1 MADFKELVERLA
13 EIVGEA
19 FVKTKPETLSMYMVD
34 KVSPKAVIFPKDTE
48 QVSEVVQLA
57 NRENIAIIPCG
68 NRTKMAIGNPPARLD
83 VVVCTSRMNHMID
96 VDTSNLT
103 ITVESGV
110 KFRDIQA
117 RLATQEDRCYLPL
130 DDLVTEADE
139 VICSDRSHSGCFL
152 PIDPSHADSAT
163 IGGIIAANSSGS
175 RRLLYRNIRDSILGV
190 RMVAPTG
197 EILGS
202 GGKTVK
208 NVSGYDVSKLAVGS
222 MGSLGIIC
230 EMTLK
235 LLPLPE
241 KMETLL
247 ISFGSFSHVSSFI
260 EEVFETHLLPAGVD
274 VMNHEAYSH
283 LNMDGIPDFGSNS
296 YVSAIA
302 IEGFEQAVDRMRTE
316 IMGMAEANGARYD
329 ARLQEERHLPFWL
342 AVSNL
347 DAALADSGADL
358 VKAKLNYPISEWR
371 GIVESVENTF
381 SDADLDYTLQVH
393 AGDGICL
400 PRLLILPNDAEA
412 MDRGMR
418 AMNSLLA
425 RCREVGGNLVIEGA
439 PTEVKDRL
447 KIWGEAGSDF
457 VVMRRIKE
465 QIDPSGIM
473 SPGRFVGGL

>member
-1 MADFKELVERLA
+1 VADFKELVERLA

>member
-1 MADFKELVERLA
+1 MADFKELVGRLDG
-13 EIVGEA
+13 IVGQE
-19 FVKTKPETLSMYMVD
+19 FIKTGPDVIRDYAVDEMVPD
-34 KVSPKAVIFPKDTE
+34 AVIFPGNTDE
-48 QVSEVVQLA
+48 VSGVVTLA
-57 NRENIAIIPCG
+57 NRENMTIIPCG
-68 NRTKMAIGNPPARLD
+68 SRTKMAMGNPPARLD

-103 ITVESGV
+103 ITVEAGV

-152 PIDPSHADSAT
+152 PIDPSYADSAT

-175 RRLLYRNIRDSILGV
+175 RRLLYGNIRDSILGV
-190 RMVAPTG
+190 RMVVPTG
-197 EILGS
+197 EVIGS

-247 ISFGSFSHVSSFI
+247 ISFESFSHVSAFI

-274 VMNHEAYSH
+274 VMNQEAYSH

-316 IMGMAEANGARYD
+316 IIGMAKANGARSD
-329 ARLQEERHLPFWL
+329 ACLQEERHLLFWL

-347 DAALADSGADL
+347 DAPLAARGADL
-358 VKAKLNYPISEWR
+358 IKTKLNYPISEWR
-371 GIVESVENTF
+371 GIAESVEKAL
-381 SDADLDYTLQVH
+381 SDADLDYTLQLH
-393 AGDGICL
+393 AGNGICL

-412 MDRGMR
+412 MDRGIH
-418 AMNSLLA
+418 AINSLLA

-439 PTEVKDRL
+439 PAEVKDRL
-447 KIWGEAGSDF
+447 KIWGESGCDF
-457 VVMRRIKE
+457 VVMKRIKE

>member
-1 MADFKELVERLA
+1 MKDSTKIVERLA
-13 EIVGEA
+13 EIIGET

-57 NRENIAIIPCG
+57 NRENMAIIPCG
-68 NRTKMAIGNPPARLD
+68 SRTKMAMGNPPARLD
-83 VVVCTSRMNHMID
+83 VVVCTSRVNHMID

-130 DDLVTEADE
+130 DDLVTKADE

-274 VMNHEAYSH
+274 VMNHEAYGH

-329 ARLQEERHLPFWL
+329 ACLQEERHLPFWL

-425 RCREVGGNLVIEGA
+425 RCREVRGNLVIEGA

>member
-1 MADFKELVERLA
+1 MADFKGILGGLA
-13 EIVGEA
+13 EIVGQE
-19 FVKTKPETLSMYMVD
+19 FVKTEPDVLSAYGVD
-34 KVSPKAVIFPKDTE
+34 NMLPRAVVFPKNTE

-57 NRENIAIIPCG
+57 NRENMAIIPCG
-68 NRTKMAIGNPPARLD
+68 NRTKMAMGNAPARLD
-83 VVVCTSRMNHMID
+83 VVICTSRMNHMID

-130 DDLVTEADE
+130 DDLMTEADE

-152 PIDPSHADSAT
+152 PIDPSYADSAT
-163 IGGIIAANSSGS
+163 IGGIITANSSGS
-175 RRLLYRNIRDSILGV
+175 RKLLYGNIRDSILGV

-241 KMETLL
+241 RMETLL
-247 ISFGSFSHVSSFI
+247 ISFGSFSHVSAFI
-260 EEVFETHLLPAGVD
+260 EKVFETHLLPAGVD
-274 VMNHEAYSH
+274 IMNQEAYMQ
-283 LNMDGIPDFGSNS
+283 LNMDGIPDFGSNG

-316 IMGMAEANGARYD
+316 IMSMAKTNGARSD
-329 ARLQEERHLPFWL
+329 VCLQDERHLLFWL

-347 DAALADSGADL
+347 DVALADRGSDL
-358 VKAKLNYPISEWR
+358 IKAKLNYPISEWR

-393 AGDGICL
+393 TGNGICL
-400 PRLLILPNDAEA
+400 PRLLVLPNDAEA
-412 MDRGMR
+412 MDRGIR

-425 RCREVGGNLVIEGA
+425 RCREVGGNMVIEDA
-439 PTEVKDRL
+439 PSEVKDRL
-447 KIWGEAGSDF
+447 KMWGEAESDF
-457 VVMRRIKE
+457 VVMKRIKE

>member
-1 MADFKELVERLA
+1 VKDSTDLVERLS
-13 EIVGEA
+13 EIVGKP
-19 FVKTKPETLSMYMVD
+19 FVKTEPDILSGYMVD
-34 KVSPKAVIFPKDTE
+34 KVSPKAVVFPKDTE
-48 QVSEVVQLA
+48 QVSEVVQLS
-57 NRENIAIIPCG
+57 NRLNMAIIPCG
-68 NRTKMAIGNPPARLD
+68 SRTKIAMGNPPARLD

-103 ITVESGV
+103 ITVASGV

-130 DDLVTEADE
+130 DDLVTEAGE

-152 PIDPSHADSAT
+152 PVDPSYANSAT
-163 IGGIIAANSSGS
+163 IGGIISANSSGS

-247 ISFGSFSHVSSFI
+247 ISFGSFSQVSSFI
-260 EEVFETHLLPAGVD
+260 EEVFETHLLLAGVD
-274 VMNHEAYSH
+274 VMNQETYSH
-283 LNMDGIPDFGSNS
+283 LGMNGIPDLGSNG

-316 IMGMAEANGARYD
+316 IISMARANGARSD
-329 ARLQEERHLPFWL
+329 THLQEEKHLLFWL
-342 AVSNL
+342 AMSNL

-358 VKAKLNYPISEWR
+358 IKARLNYPISEWR
-371 GIVESVENTF
+371 GIATSVEKTF
-381 SDADLDYTLQVH
+381 SDADLDYTLQIH
-393 AGDGICL
+393 AGNGICL

-412 MDRGMR
+412 MDRGVH
-418 AMNSLLA
+418 AVNSLLA
-425 RCREVGGNLVIEGA
+425 RCREVGGNLVVEDA
-439 PTEVKDRL
+439 PSGVKDRL
-447 KIWGEAGSDF
+447 KIWGEQGSDF
-457 VVMRRIKE
+457 VVMKRIKE
-465 QIDPSGIM
+465 QIDPSGVM
-473 SPGRFVGGL
+473 SAGRFVGGL

>member
-1 MADFKELVERLA
+1 MADFKKLVGELA
-13 EIVGEA
+13 GIVGQE
-19 FVKTKPETLSMYMVD
+19 FIKTGPDVIRDYAVD
-34 KVSPKAVIFPKDTE
+34 KMVPEAVIFPGNTE
-48 QVSEVVQLA
+48 EVSGVVKLA
-57 NRENIAIIPCG
+57 NRENMAIIPCG
-68 NRTKMAIGNPPARLD
+68 NRTKMAMGNLPARLD

-130 DDLVTEADE
+130 DGLVTEADE

-152 PIDPSHADSAT
+152 PIDPCYADSAT

-197 EILGS
+197 EIIGS

-222 MGSLGIIC
+222 MGSLGMIC

-247 ISFGSFSHVSSFI
+247 ISFGSFSKVSSFI
-260 EEVFETHLLPAGVD
+260 EEVFESHLLPAGVD
-274 VMNHEAYSH
+274 VMNQEAYSH
-283 LNMDGIPDFGSNS
+283 LNMDGIPDLDSNG
-296 YVSAIA
+296 YVAAIA

-316 IMGMAEANGARYD
+316 IMGMAKTNGARSD
-329 ARLQEERHLPFWL
+329 AHLQEERHLLFWL

-347 DAALADSGADL
+347 DAALADRGADL
-358 VKAKLNYPISEWR
+358 VKTKLNYPISEWR
-371 GIVESVENTF
+371 GIAESVEKTF
-381 SDADLDYTLQVH
+381 SHADLDYTLQIH
-393 AGDGICL
+393 AGNGICL
-400 PRLLILPNDAEA
+400 PRLLILPNDVEA
-412 MDRGMR
+412 MDRGIY
-418 AMNSLLA
+418 AINSLLA
-425 RCREVGGNLVIEGA
+425 RCREVGGNLVVEGA
-439 PTEVKDRL
+439 PAEVKDRL
-447 KIWGEAGSDF
+447 KIWGETGSDF
-457 VVMRRIKE
+457 VVMKRIKE

-473 SPGRFVGGL
+473 SPGLFVGGL

>member
-1 MADFKELVERLA
+1 VKDFTEIVERLA
-13 EIVGEA
+13 EIVGQE
-19 FVKTKPETLSMYMVD
+19 FVKTEPDVLSDCGVD
-34 KVSPKAVIFPKDTE
+34 NMLPKTVVFPKDTE

-57 NRENIAIIPCG
+57 NRENMAIIPCG
-68 NRTKMAIGNPPARLD
+68 SRTKMAMGNPPARLD

-130 DDLVTEADE
+130 DDLITEADE

-152 PIDPSHADSAT
+152 PIDPSYADSAT

-175 RRLLYRNIRDSILGV
+175 RRLLYGNLRDLILGV

-208 NVSGYDVSKLAVGS
+208 NVSGYDVSKLTVGS

-241 KMETLL
+241 RMETLL
-247 ISFGSFSHVSSFI
+247 IPFEAFSHVSAFI
-260 EEVFETHLLPAGVD
+260 EEVFKTHLLPAGVD
-274 VMNHEAYSH
+274 VMNHESYSH
-283 LNMDGIPDFGSNS
+283 LDMDGIPDFGSNG

-316 IMGMAEANGARYD
+316 IMGMARANGARSD
-329 ARLQEERHLPFWL
+329 ACLQQDRHLLFWL

-347 DAALADSGADL
+347 DAALEDRGSDL
-358 VKAKLNYPISEWR
+358 IKAKLNYPISEWR
-371 GIVESVENTF
+371 EIAEVVEKTF
-381 SDADLDYTLQVH
+381 SDADLNYTLQIH
-393 AGDGICL
+393 AGTGICS
-400 PRLLILPNDAEA
+400 PRLLILPNDVEA
-412 MDRGMR
+412 MDRGLN
-418 AMNSLLA
+418 AITSLLA
-425 RCREVGGNLVIEGA
+425 RCREVGGNLVIEDA
-439 PTEVKDRL
+439 PVEVKDRL
-447 KIWGEAGSDF
+447 KIWGEQGSDF
-457 VVMRRIKE
+457 VVMKRIKE

>member
-1 MADFKELVERLA
+1 MADFKK
-13 EIVGEA
+13 IVGELA
-19 FVKTKPETLSMYMVD
+19 GIVGEEFIRTGSDEARDYAIDDMVPE
-34 KVSPKAVIFPKDTE
+34 AVIFPGNIKE
-48 QVSEVVQLA
+48 VSGVVTLA
-57 NRENIAIIPCG
+57 HRENMAIIPCG
-68 NRTKMAIGNPPARLD
+68 SRTKMAMGNPPARLD
-83 VVVCTSRMNHMID
+83 VVACTSRMNHMID

-152 PIDPSHADSAT
+152 PIDPSYADSAT

-190 RMVAPTG
+190 RMVTPTG

-247 ISFGSFSHVSSFI
+247 ISFGSFSKASSFV
-260 EEVFETHLLPAGVD
+260 EEVFDTHLLPAGVD
-274 VMNHEAYSH
+274 VMNQEACRH
-283 LNMDGIPDFGSNS
+283 LNMDGIPDPGPNG

-302 IEGFEQAVDRMRTE
+302 IEGFEKAVDRMRTE
-316 IMGMAEANGARYD
+316 IIGMARANGAKSD
-329 ARLQEERHLPFWL
+329 AHLEEERHLPFWL

-347 DAALADSGADL
+347 DAGLAGRGADL
-358 VKAKLNYPISEWR
+358 IKARLNYPISEWK
-371 GIVESVENTF
+371 GLAEVVEKAF
-381 SDADLDYTLQVH
+381 SDADLDYTLQIH
-393 AGDGICL
+393 TGNGICL
-400 PRLLILPNDAEA
+400 PRLLIRPNDVKA
-412 MDRGMR
+412 MDRGVN
-418 AMNSLLA
+418 AINNLLA
-425 RCREVGGNLVIEGA
+425 RCREIGGNLIIEDA
-439 PTEVKDRL
+439 PAEAKNRF
-447 KIWGEAGSDF
+447 KIWGETGSDF
-457 VVMRRIKE
+457 VVMKRIKE
-465 QIDPSGIM
+465 QIDPSGVM

>member
-1 MADFKELVERLA
+1 VADFKELVERLA

-19 FVKTKPETLSMYMVD
+19 FVKTEPETLSMYMVD
-34 KVSPKAVIFPKDTE
+34 KVSPKAVVFPKDTE

-57 NRENIAIIPCG
+57 NRENMVIIPCG
-68 NRTKMAIGNPPARLD
+68 SRTKMAMGNPPARLD
-83 VVVCTSRMNHMID
+83 VVLCTSRMNHMID

-130 DDLVTEADE
+130 DDLVTVADE

-152 PIDPSHADSAT
+152 PIDPSYADSAT

-175 RRLLYRNIRDSILGV
+175 RRLLYGNIRDSILGV

-208 NVSGYDVSKLAVGS
+208 NVSGYDVSKLTVGS

-247 ISFGSFSHVSSFI
+247 ISFGSFSHVSAFI

-274 VMNHEAYSH
+274 VMNQEAYSH

-316 IMGMAEANGARYD
+316 IMGMAKANGARSD
-329 ARLQEERHLPFWL
+329 ARLQEEKHLLFWL

-347 DAALADSGADL
+347 DTGLADKGADL
-358 VKAKLNYPISEWR
+358 IKVKLNYPISEWR
-371 GIVESVENTF
+371 GIAEVMEKIF
-381 SDADLDYTLQVH
+381 SDANLDYTLQIH
-393 AGDGICL
+393 AGNGICL
-400 PRLLILPNDAEA
+400 PSLLVSPNDVEG
-412 MDRGMR
+412 MDRGVH
-418 AMNSLLA
+418 AINSLLA
-425 RCREVGGNLVIEGA
+425 RCREVGGNLIIEGA
-439 PTEVKDRL
+439 PAEVKERL
-447 KIWGEAGSDF
+447 KIWGESGSDF
-457 VVMRRIKE
+457 VVMKRIKE